1 MGRNLK
7 VVYSP
12 EFTAQVVEFYKSNS
26 AAKTAKEFSIPDHHV
41 VTLAKRVGFK
51 KTCVKYPLSFKHE
64 VCQYYDNHT
73 GDETIAKFGITGPTL
88 FDWRRTLGYRNKS
101 RGYNLYTEGLQPT
114 VTKRE
119 RRNFVMT
126 KSENGDLKAKVA
138 DLEYKLSA
146 MELVVTSTLNGLT
159 EEIKS
164 TLEAFDL

>member
-1 MGRNLK
+1 MGRK
-7 VVYSP
+7 SVYSN
-12 EFTAQVVEFYKSNS
+12 EFKQSVVEFYKSHTMED
-26 AAKTAKEFSIPDHHV
+26 TAKEFSIPRPTV
-41 VTLAKRVGFK
+41 AYIVKLSGYKKGNAKVAMS
-51 KTCVKYPLSFKHE
+51 LKHE

-73 GDETIAKFGITGPTL
+73 AHETVAKFGVSLPSL
-88 FDWRRTLGYRNKS
+88 FIWRRELGYRNKS

-138 DLEYKLSA
+138 DLQYKLSA
-146 MELVVTSTLNGLT
+146 MELVVTQTLKGLGA
-159 EEIKS
+159 EIES

>member
-1 MGRNLK
+1 MGKSIVKGHSGNR
-7 VVYSP
+7 YSI
-12 EFTAQVVEFYKSNS
+12 E
-26 AAKTAKEFSIPDHHV
+26 
-41 VTLAKRVGFK
+41 
-51 KTCVKYPLSFKHE
+51 FKHE

-73 GDETIAKFGITGPTL
+73 GDETVAKFGVTVKSL
-88 FDWRRTLGYRNKS
+88 CDWRRELGYRNKS

-126 KSENGDLKAKVA
+126 KDENGDLKAKIA

-146 MELVVTSTLNGLT
+146 MELVVTSTLHGLS

>member
-1 MGRNLK
+1 MGRK
-7 VVYSP
+7 VYTK
-12 EFTAQVVEFYKSNS
+12 EFRAEVVEYF
-26 AAKTAKEFSIPDHHV
+26 KTHTVAETVQKFGVPRPNVSMWA
-41 VTLAKRVGFK
+41 LKAGFNK
-51 KTCVKYPLSFKHE
+51 GRGYDKYNTNFKHE

-73 GDETIAKFGITGPTL
+73 GDETLAKFGITGATL
-88 FDWRRTLGYRNKS
+88 FSWRRTLGYRNKS

>member
-1 MGRNLK
+1 MGRK
-7 VVYSP
+7 VYTN
-12 EFTAQVVEFYKSNS
+12 EFKAQVVEFYKSHTTEETVQ
-26 AAKTAKEFSIPDHHV
+26 KFGIPKPNASKWALKAGV
-41 VTLAKRVGFK
+41 FK
-51 KTCVKYPLSFKHE
+51 GQGGDKHLLSFRHE

-73 GDETIAKFGITGPTL
+73 GVETVAKFGITNDTL
-88 FDWRRTLGYRNKS
+88 CRWRRELGYRNKS

-126 KSENGDLKAKVA
+126 KSENGDLKAKIA

>member
-1 MGRNLK
+1 MGKRSYTN
-7 VVYSP
+7 
-12 EFTAQVVEFYKSNS
+12 EFKAQVVEYYKTHTVEETMQ
-26 AAKTAKEFSIPDHHV
+26 KFGIPKPNASKWALKAGV
-41 VTLAKRVGFK
+41 FK
-51 KTCVKYPLSFKHE
+51 GQGGHNNHPLNFKHE

-73 GDETIAKFGITGPTL
+73 GVETVAKFGVTNDTL
-88 FDWRRTLGYRNKS
+88 CRWRRELGYRNKS

-146 MELVVTSTLNGLT
+146 MELVVTSTLHGLS

>member
-1 MGRNLK
+1 MLGDEVSDR
-7 VVYSP
+7 S
-12 EFTAQVVEFYKSNS
+12 
-26 AAKTAKEFSIPDHHV
+26 
-41 VTLAKRVGFK
+41 VTLWSRKLGYPAKPSGVINF
-51 KTCVKYPLSFKHE
+51 SNEFKHE

-73 GDETIAKFGITGPTL
+73 WKETIAKYDISAATL
-88 FDWRRTLGYRNKS
+88 FEWRKTYGYKNKS
-101 RGYNLYTEGLQPT
+101 RCYNLYMEGLQPT

-126 KSENGDLKAKVA
+126 KDENGELKAKIA

-146 MELVVTSTLNGLT
+146 MELVVTSTLHGLS

>member
-1 MGRNLK
+1 MGRK
-7 VVYSP
+7 SKYSP
-12 EFTAQVVEFYKSNS
+12 EFRAEVVEYFKTHNVEETMQKFGIPRSNVS
-26 AAKTAKEFSIPDHHV
+26 MWALKA
-41 VTLAKRVGFK
+41 GFNK
-51 KTCVKYPLSFKHE
+51 GRGTDKYAINFKHE

-73 GDETIAKFGITGPTL
+73 YEETIAKFSITSATL
-88 FDWRRTLGYRNKS
+88 FKWRRTLGYRNKS

-146 MELVVTSTLNGLT
+146 MELVVTSTLHGLS

>member
-1 MGRNLK
+1 MW
-7 VVYSP
+7 
-12 EFTAQVVEFYKSNS
+12 AI
-26 AAKTAKEFSIPDHHV
+26 KTGINKGKD
-41 VTLAKRVGFK
+41 
-51 KTCVKYPLSFKHE
+51 KYATNFKHE

-73 GDETIAKFGITGPTL
+73 GDETCAKFDVPQVTL
-88 FDWRRTLGYRNKS
+88 AKWRRELGYRNKS

-119 RRNFVMT
+119 RLNFVMT

-146 MELVVTSTLNGLT
+146 MELVVTSTLHGLT

>member
-1 MGRNLK
+1 M
-7 VVYSP
+7 
-12 EFTAQVVEFYKSNS
+12 
-26 AAKTAKEFSIPDHHV
+26 
-41 VTLAKRVGFK
+41 
-51 KTCVKYPLSFKHE
+51 
-64 VCQYYDNHT
+64 
-73 GDETIAKFGITGPTL
+73 AKFGVSNDTL
-88 FDWRRTLGYRNKS
+88 CRWRRELGYRNKS

-126 KSENGDLKAKVA
+126 KSENGDLKAKIA

>member
-1 MGRNLK
+1 MGRNRK
-7 VVYSP
+7 VVYSS
-12 EFTAQVVEFYKSNS
+12 EFTAYVVEFYKSNS
-26 AAKTAKEFSIPDHHV
+26 AAKTAKEFSIPEHHV
-41 VTLAKRVGFK
+41 VTLAKRVGFQ
-51 KTCVKYPLSFKHE
+51 KTCAQYPLSFKHE

-126 KSENGDLKAKVA
+126 KAENGQLQG
-138 DLEYKLSA
+138 
-146 MELVVTSTLNGLT
+146 ELM
-159 EEIKS
+159 EIKLQYAV
-164 TLEAFDL
+164 LEREFRQLKETIMEALQ